1 MKFTKMHGLGNDFVV
16 VDGFSESVED
26 DRRLTIAMCNRRTGV
41 GADGLIVVLP
51 SEKADFRM
59 HYINSD
65 GSLAEMCGNGIRCLS
80 KYVYE
85 HGLTGKTEFVVETL
99 GGLNRQALTVKDG
112 KVVEVSVDMGKP
124 KFSRSEIPMLGE
136 DTRVVGEPLSVNG
149 KEYKITAL
157 STTNPHAVLFVDDV
171 EQAPV
176 CELGPLIERHPLFP
190 NRTNVEFVHVLD
202 RDNIRM
208 RIWERGCG
216 ETLASGSGSSASAVA
231 SIVNGFTAREVTVH
245 VRLGKLKIFW
255 PEDGAITMTGP
266 AAEVFTGEW
275 PDEGRGKKGLEQ

>member
-16 VDGFSESVED
+16 VDGFSESAPNAQELAPEICD
-26 DRRLTIAMCNRRTGV
+26 RRTGI
-41 GADGLIVVLP
+41 GADGLIVIMP

-65 GSLAEMCGNGIRCLS
+65 GSLAEMCGNGIRCVS

-85 HGLTGKTEFVVETL
+85 RGLTRETDFVVETL
-99 GGLNRQALTVKDG
+99 GGLNRQVLTVENGRVIDI
-112 KVVEVSVDMGKP
+112 SVDMGKP
-124 KFSRSEIPMLGE
+124 HFLRSEIPMLGDE
-136 DTRVVGEPLSVNG
+136 GEVVDEPLEVDG
-149 KEYKITAL
+149 KEYRITAL
-157 STTNPHAVLFVDDV
+157 STTNPHAAMFVDNVDD
-171 EQAPV
+171 APLS
-176 CELGPLIERHPLFP
+176 ELGPRIEKHPAFP
-190 NRTNVEFVHVLD
+190 NGVNVEFIQVVD

-231 SIVNGFTAREVTVH
+231 SIVNGFTGRNVNVR
-245 VRLGKLKIFW
+245 VRLGTLRISW
-255 PEDGAITMTGP
+255 PENGAITMSGP

-275 PDEGRGKKGLEQ
+275 PL

>member
-16 VDGFSESVED
+16 VDGFAESVPNAEELAPEICD
-26 DRRLTIAMCNRRTGV
+26 RRTGI
-41 GADGLIVVLP
+41 GGDGLIVIMP

-65 GSLAEMCGNGIRCLS
+65 GSLAEMCGNGIRCVS

-85 HGLTGKTEFVVETL
+85 RGLTRETDFVVETL
-99 GGLNRQALTVKDG
+99 GGLNRQVLTVENGRVIDI
-112 KVVEVSVDMGKP
+112 SVDMGNP
-124 KFSRSEIPMLGE
+124 HFLRSEIPMLGDE
-136 DTRVVGEPLSVNG
+136 GEVIDEPLEVDG
-149 KEYKITAL
+149 KEYRITAL
-157 STTNPHAVLFVDDV
+157 STTNPHATMFVDNVDD
-171 EQAPV
+171 APLS
-176 CELGPLIERHPLFP
+176 ELGPKIEKHPAFP
-190 NRTNVEFVHVLD
+190 NGVNVEFIQVVD

-231 SIVNGFTAREVTVH
+231 SIVNGFTGRDVNVR
-245 VRLGKLKIFW
+245 VRLGTLRISW
-255 PEDGAITMTGP
+255 PEDGAITMSGP

-275 PDEGRGKKGLEQ
+275 PL